1 MQLMMK
7 IEYYPV
13 SNIVFSKYFHFHF
26 LTKMNIDF
34 CLLHSS
40 QELGS
45 SCHIFLFEYN
55 FRKKCIFQNVWRW
68 IIRDIIYVSLQNM
81 CRQSIEIVYFIHST
95 SIKDARIQGV
105 FIDIIM
111 VKYVVL
117 LQLPFSNVRKTW
129 YDIFYIYF
137 VSRPTYFILQ

>member
-7 IEYYPV
+7 IRYYPV

-45 SCHIFLFEYN
+45 SCHIFPFEYN

-81 CRQSIEIVYFIHST
+81 CRRSIEIVYFIHST

-105 FIDIIM
+105 FILTRFLYWYHYGEICSII
-111 VKYVVL
+111 
-117 LQLPFSNVRKTW
+117 TIT
-129 YDIFYIYF
+129 IFQR
-137 VSRPTYFILQ
+137 S